1 MKTTILGVLT
11 IISAVVSG
19 AIQFLGNGSVDLL
32 TVVPAISAGYRS
44 DQGTRPTLMSHEVKG
59 VDSFTGI
66 MATSLGLITSLQ
78 EQVEFSLRIISLI
91 IGISVGLFSLYRILK
106 KP

>member
-1 MKTTILGVLT
+1 
-11 IISAVVSG
+11 
-19 AIQFLGNGSVDLL
+19 
-32 TVVPAISAGYRS
+32 
-44 DQGTRPTLMSHEVKG
+44 MSHEVKG

>member
-32 TVVPAISAGYRS
+32 TVVPAISAG
-44 DQGTRPTLMSHEVKG
+44 
-59 VDSFTGI
+59 I
-66 MATSLGLITSLQ
+66 GLIKAQ
-78 EQVEFSLRIISLI
+78 DQR
-91 IGISVGLFSLYRILK
+91 
-106 KP
+106 